1 MHQIWDQDHRDRE
14 VCEDAVRTLDQGQE
28 TELGDGEIYNA
39 ANQGCKDLVAEIFLL
54 GVSPVFFTDSPA
66 KTVFF
71 LSAHPASIPLQILL
85 TIAATILTAVETAPR
100 IIRTEISGVINAF
113 PTPF

>member
-39 ANQGCKDLVAEIFLL
+39 ANQGCKDLVAGDLSLRRFAWCFSRILRPKQFSFCQHIRLRFRCRSS
-54 GVSPVFFTDSPA
+54 SPSQP
-66 KTVFF
+66 
-71 LSAHPASIPLQILL
+71 PY
-85 TIAATILTAVETAPR
+85 
-100 IIRTEISGVINAF
+100 
-113 PTPF
+113 

>member
-14 VCEDAVRTLDQGQE
+14 VREDAVRTLDQGQK
-28 TELGDGEIYNA
+28 TELGDGEIYQTA
-39 ANQGCKDLVAEIFLL
+39 DQG
-54 GVSPVFFTDSPA
+54 
-66 KTVFF
+66 
-71 LSAHPASIPLQILL
+71 
-85 TIAATILTAVETAPR
+85 TILTAVETAPR

>member
-39 ANQGCKDLVAEIFLL
+39 ANQGCKDLVAGDLSLRRFAC
-54 GVSPVFFTDSPA
+54 V
-66 KTVFF
+66 F

>member
-1 MHQIWDQDHRDRE
+1 MHQIWDQDHRDRQ
-14 VCEDAVRTLDQGQE
+14 VREDAVRTLDQGQE
-28 TELGDGEIYNA
+28 TELGDGEIYQTA
-39 ANQGCKDLVAEIFLL
+39 DQGCNDLMAGNLSLRRFAC
-54 GVSPVFFTDSPA
+54 VFWILRPA
-66 KTVFF
+66 VFF

-85 TIAATILTAVETAPR
+85 TIAATMLTAVETAPR